1 MKTNHKSV
9 VWIISFILLA
19 STASTFGQRQV
30 TISEAI
36 DSSLVINPRL
46 SMTKAQ
52 VSASRSA
59 VSQATGSLLPQLY
72 ATAGYTLYEE
82 PNIVT
87 PIHQQGVFPP
97 LDEELY
103 EANLQLSIP
112 IFDGGR
118 RLTQRQIATMNV
130 DESKATNDLVR
141 NEILKQV
148 AEIFLYA
155 RQIEDQSL
163 LINKRLATLYQ
174 QMQDLQVLAT
184 EGRVS
189 KGDLALVSS
198 LIASTRSDSSAVAHS
213 RFQLSIRL
221 SSLLGTENLVVPA
234 VSSNTLDMGLLTRLY
249 PREES
254 GNTHIVGPAV
264 RISEARAKKA
274 NASKSLAARVFWP
287 EISGYGAYSY
297 RTGSDWD
304 PVGEWAVGLRL
315 SLPLFTGG
323 SRISRVKESASLARA
338 AEQSLKNSE
347 LEQNALLKTVYNE
360 YQSALDRFDYLSASV
375 KEKSV
380 SLQAHIDLY
389 EAGRIPLRDLH
400 VQETE
405 LLKLQLELNAQQY
418 QAHLALLQYEM
429 VAGSLTKSKVLNLTG
444 ETQ

>member
-9 VWIISFILLA
+9 VWIVSFILLA
-19 STASTFGQRQV
+19 STGSTFGQRQV

-36 DSSLVINPRL
+36 DSSLAINPRL

-118 RLTQRQIATMNV
+118 RLTQRKIATTNV

-155 RQIEDQSL
+155 RQMDDQSL

-234 VSSNTLDMGLLTRLY
+234 ASSNTLDMGLLRRLY

-254 GNTHIVGPAV
+254 GNTHIVGPTV
-264 RISEARAKKA
+264 RLSEARAKKA
-274 NASKSLAARVFWP
+274 NASKSLASRVFWP

-297 RTGSDWD
+297 RTGSDWEVD
-304 PVGEWAVGLRL
+304 SHLKCNSL
-315 SLPLFTGG
+315 SPNNSAGVRK
-323 SRISRVKESASLARA
+323 SRHFLGV
-338 AEQSLKNSE
+338 
-347 LEQNALLKTVYNE
+347 LL
-360 YQSALDRFDYLSASV
+360 
-375 KEKSV
+375 
-380 SLQAHIDLY
+380 
-389 EAGRIPLRDLH
+389 
-400 VQETE
+400 
-405 LLKLQLELNAQQY
+405 
-418 QAHLALLQYEM
+418 
-429 VAGSLTKSKVLNLTG
+429 
-444 ETQ
+444 